1 MKVTLET
8 IKKAFLASMDRTAQE
23 EPTWF
28 DAVWVALE
36 ALGYCDALGGMQY
49 MRIYREWVAQ
59 HIKSIEAFILINANE
74 LPGDFLPSDGP
85 DSGVDFSK
93 N

>member
-8 IKKAFLASMDRTAQE
+8 IKRAFLANMDRSKQKD
-23 EPTWF
+23 PTWF

-36 ALGYCDALGGMQY
+36 ELGYCDHFGGMQY
-49 MRIYREWVAQ
+49 CRIYREWVDQ
-59 HIKSIEAFILINANE
+59 HIKSIEAFILTNANE
-74 LPGDFLPSDGP
+74 LPGDFLPSEGP
-85 DSGVDFSK
+85 DSGVDFSE